1 MSSRDWH
8 TLNSEYVI
16 RMLIPIVIRSG
27 NPEAAQLFV
36 TLITKG
42 EMGKFPKHLEK
53 PTSRK
58 SFQIAQA
65 ITKAVA
71 DSWVARGSEQ
81 GQNDCEEEEEEEQD
95 CNISRLAGKNANC
108 QTCNAIEGSS
118 QMKVA
123 RT

>member
-1 MSSRDWH
+1 
-8 TLNSEYVI
+8 
-16 RMLIPIVIRSG
+16 MLIPIVIRSG

-65 ITKAVA
+65 ITKANSA

-81 GQNDCEEEEEEEQD
+81 GQNDGEEEEQD

>member
-1 MSSRDWH
+1 
-8 TLNSEYVI
+8 
-16 RMLIPIVIRSG
+16 MLIPIVIRSG

-65 ITKAVA
+65 ITKANSA

-81 GQNDCEEEEEEEQD
+81 GQNDCEEEEEEKEEQD